1 VTMVAWRGEG
11 RSDDGGPR
19 LRRAA
24 TTEVA
29 WRGDRG
35 DRGGRGGD
43 RCSGKSERVKGENVA
58 TLGSVNV
65 TFFAECTRS
74 GTRQKKLI
82 KKYILPS
89 ALDPALGKDLF
100 AECPLTSTQQSLPL
114 GFLKNLC
121 RVPPV

>member
-89 ALDPALGKDLF
+89 ALDPTLGKYHF
-100 AECPLTSTQQSLPL
+100 A
-114 GFLKNLC
+114 
-121 RVPPV
+121 